1 MTRVRFI
8 KPSSPEDGAAVQREA
23 AGNNATVRAGARK
36 GSIGQVG
43 NARVRRPVFTHGGI
57 CKTMAEEKDLTKL
70 LYKDVRVDRN
80 KTYKLSHEGKEHT
93 VKLVDI
99 KELGP
104 EEEEG
109 RRIAFSLLFEAK
121 RAKLEQGVY
130 TVENVK
136 LGTGD
141 LLLVPLYPG
150 EVGKEEAEIYE
161 AVFA

>member
-1 MTRVRFI
+1 
-8 KPSSPEDGAAVQREA
+8 
-23 AGNNATVRAGARK
+23 
-36 GSIGQVG
+36 
-43 NARVRRPVFTHGGI
+43 
-57 CKTMAEEKDLTKL
+57 MAMVEEKDLTKL
-70 LYKDVRVDRN
+70 LHEDYHGERN

-93 VKLVDI
+93 MKLVEI
-99 KELGP
+99 KELGL
-104 EEEEG
+104 EEEG

-136 LGTGD
+136 LGTGN
-141 LLLVPLYPG
+141 LLLVPVYPG